1 MPELSRFSGIIIR
14 MFTETGERHHILVSV
29 TNFEIVKPYTLCI
42 TFDDGTER
50 VINFEP
56 VLYGHYYGPLR
67 DLSLF
72 NQVRLDP
79 EVHTLVWPNDADFDP
94 ATLYK
99 WHEGEGQELAKRA
112 SRWQQAKTQA
122 IAPNHV

>member
-1 MPELSRFSGIIIR
+1 MKGVMKVNHL
-14 MFTETGERHHILVSV
+14 LVRV
-29 TNFEIVKPYTLCI
+29 TNFEIVEPYTLYI
-42 TFDDGTER
+42 TFDDGSKQI
-50 VINFEP
+50 INFEP

-67 DLSLF
+67 DLSMF

-99 WHEGEGQELAKRA
+99 WHEGEGLELAKRA
-112 SRWQQAKTQA
+112 ARWRQAKAQRVTSSR
-122 IAPNHV
+122 V